1 MPADSPAR
9 SVCFVIPTYNEAENV
24 TALLDALT
32 ALHPGP
38 EAAFLVVDD
47 RSPDGTGRL
56 VREFARRDPRVR
68 LLEGPR
74 RGLGAAYARGIGWC
88 LGELAPAAVV
98 CMDADFQHDPAD
110 ARRLLGRLAG
120 GADVAIG
127 SRYVPGGALDEDWGR
142 GRRLLSAWGN
152 RLARRLAGLGEVRDC
167 TSGYRAIRADA
178 LRAADAAGLRAR
190 GYAFQIALLHR
201 LARGRRAGS
210 GGADPLPQP
219 RAGRDQARRPRPG
232 RVPVVGRPAAP
243 RRPRRAPPRP
253 PRELTAGRRAR
264 SGAGVRRAGR
274 AARRRG
280 YAGGCAAPSGR
291 RPRPR

>member
-201 LARGRRAGS
+201 LAGAGARVVEEPIRFRSRERGATKLGVRDLAGFLWWAGRLRLGGLAARLRGRRGS
-210 GGADPLPQP
+210 
-219 RAGRDQARRPRPG
+219 
-232 RVPVVGRPAAP
+232 
-243 RRPRRAPPRP
+243 
-253 PRELTAGRRAR
+253 
-264 SGAGVRRAGR
+264 
-274 AARRRG
+274 
-280 YAGGCAAPSGR
+280 
-291 RPRPR
+291 